1 MIKEDSSK
9 TIVQICLGSSCHLK
23 GAYRIVE
30 ALKNRLGDTVDLR
43 GSLCM
48 GRCAEGINI
57 KVGEEIIPNVSE
69 NNLESVIEYILKRA
83 GVYDATDCK

>member
-1 MIKEDSSK
+1 M
-9 TIVQICLGSSCHLK
+9 IVQICLGSSCHLK

-30 ALKNRLGDTVDLR
+30 TLKSRLGDVVDLR

-57 KVGEEIIPNVSE
+57 KAGEELIPNVSE
-69 NNLESVIEYILKRA
+69 NNLESVIECIIRRA
-83 GVYDATDCK
+83 GVHDATDCK